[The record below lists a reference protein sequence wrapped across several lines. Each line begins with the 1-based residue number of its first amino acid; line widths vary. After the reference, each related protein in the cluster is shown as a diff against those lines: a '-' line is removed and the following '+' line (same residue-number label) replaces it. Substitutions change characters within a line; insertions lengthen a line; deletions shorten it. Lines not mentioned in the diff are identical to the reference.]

1 MAPLIPIKKIL
12 EPLYLA
18 PSPANNETLTLY
30 FLLCSASSSYIQSML
45 SWYILHDL
53 HSACSFDIIAG
64 VILSPKTLVYYH
76 LENYHTKL

>member
-12 EPLYLA
+12 EPLYIA
-18 PSPANNETLTLY
+18 PSPANNETLTL
-30 FLLCSASSSYIQSML
+30 FFCCVVHLVVIFSQML